1 MGRGCQLSHQRT
13 LQAAPLY
20 SDLRLSWRRVNR
32 RKDIKKH
39 RGWGGGADANILN
52 GSLLSWHSGR
62 GAWGGT
68 ALTLKGWFQLY
79 QLKKALKGGGTSGS
93 EQGVIITP
101 PKKVAP
107 SVLFT
112 TNLLIPRGSQVPP
125 PSRTAARDTQPLPPS
140 R

>member
-1 MGRGCQLSHQRT
+1 MGPSSAGT
-13 LQAAPLY
+13 
-20 SDLRLSWRRVNR
+20 RV
-32 RKDIKKH
+32 
-39 RGWGGGADANILN
+39 
-52 GSLLSWHSGR
+52 GSV
-62 GAWGGT
+62 GGT

-112 TNLLIPRGSQVPP
+112 TNLLIPRGPQVPP
-125 PSRTAARDTQPLPPS
+125 ALQDSCPGHTTTAAFPLDTTPTQHDVLS
-140 R
+140 I